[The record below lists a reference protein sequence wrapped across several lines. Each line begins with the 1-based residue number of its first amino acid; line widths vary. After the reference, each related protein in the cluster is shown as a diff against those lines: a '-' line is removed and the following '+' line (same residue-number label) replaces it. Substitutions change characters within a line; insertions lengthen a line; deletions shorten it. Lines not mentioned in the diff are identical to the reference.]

1 MIKMKESVRLV
12 FVLTFICLLASL
24 GLALVNRATEQRIAH
39 QKKME
44 KLSAIR
50 SVLPPFDN
58 DPIKDKKEF
67 IVGKDEEG
75 CPITKTFYLGKMN
88 DKIVGVAFQ
97 AEGEGFGGTIMAI
110 IGINLQGETTGIE
123 ILDHYE
129 TPGLGARI
137 ELSEFRGQFIGKSLA
152 NSKLV
157 EGSLALMKDRGDID
171 SLTGATISSRG
182 LTQAVDRALWLF
194 KEHKDDILEK

>member
-1 MIKMKESVRLV
+1 MKESVRLI
-12 FVLTFICLLASL
+12 FVLTLVCLIASL

-50 SVLPPFDN
+50 SVLPLFDN
-58 DPIKDKKEF
+58 DPIEDKKEL

-75 CPITKTFYLGKMN
+75 RPITRTFYLGKI
-88 DKIVGVAFQ
+88 DGKIVGIAFQ
-97 AEGEGFGGTIMAI
+97 SEGEGFGGAIRAI

-123 ILDHYE
+123 ILDHLE

-137 ELSEFRGQFIGKSLA
+137 ELSEFRGQFIGKSLS

-157 EGSLALMKDRGDID
+157 DNSLALIKDRGDID

-182 LTQAVDRALWLF
+182 LTQAVDRALHLF
-194 KEHKDDILEK
+194 KEYKY

>member
-24 GLALVNRATEQRIAH
+24 GLALVNRATEPRIAH

-44 KLSAIR
+44 RLSAIR

-67 IVGKDEEG
+67 IVGKDKKG
-75 CPITKTFYLGKMN
+75 RPITKTFYLGKI
-88 DKIVGVAFQ
+88 DGEIVGLAFQ
-97 AEGEGFGGTIMAI
+97 SEGEGFGGAIGAI
-110 IGINLQGETTGIE
+110 IGINLRGETTGIE
-123 ILDHYE
+123 ILDHLE
-129 TPGLGARI
+129 TPGLGARV
-137 ELSEFRGQFIGKSLA
+137 ELSEFRGQFIGKSFA

-157 EGSLALMKDRGDID
+157 EGSLALIKDRGDID

-182 LTQAVDRALWLF
+182 LTQTVDRALWLF
-194 KEHKDDILEK
+194 KEYKDDILEK

>member
-1 MIKMKESVRLV
+1 MIKMKESARLV

-50 SVLPPFDN
+50 GVLPPFDN
-58 DPIKDKKEF
+58 DPIKNKKEF
-67 IVGKDEEG
+67 VVGNDEEG
-75 CPITKTFYLGKMN
+75 RPITKTFYLGKMN
-88 DKIVGVAFQ
+88 EEIVGIAFQ
-97 AEGEGFGGTIMAI
+97 TEGEGFGGAIMAI
-110 IGINLQGETTGIE
+110 IGINLKGETTGIE

-137 ELSEFRGQFIGKSLA
+137 EVSEFRGQFIGKSLS
-152 NSKLV
+152 NSKLA
-157 EGSLALMKDRGDID
+157 EGSLALIKDKGDID

-182 LTQAVDRALWLF
+182 LTQALDRALWLF
-194 KEHKDDILEK
+194 KEYKDDILEK